1 MKKILVVSTSD
12 SFIERNSTL
21 LRRSEFSIKS
31 ATNSAQALRSIGEEG
46 VDLILVDVHLQDM
59 DGDKFCGMIRS
70 ECGFDGVRIILVCR
84 DEPDEFNRLGGCGAD
99 ALIAKPI
106 KPLQL
111 VKTVGQFLTI
121 HMVRSRRVSLRVK
134 VISKKESIEFYCMSH
149 NISISGMLIET
160 EYSLEVGSTIE
171 CFFNI
176 PGSTQVETEGEVVRT
191 ARTMDGA
198 HQYGIQFTTLDR
210 YYRKEIDKYIASIVR
225 NELPPEQHDQASF

>member
-1 MKKILVVSTSD
+1 MKKILIVSASD

-21 LRRSEFSIKS
+21 LRRSEFRIFS
-31 ATNSAQALRSIGEEG
+31 AVDSAQAVKIVKEQGA
-46 VDLILVDVHLQDM
+46 DLILVDVHLNDM
-59 DGDKFCGMIRS
+59 EGETFCELVRS
-70 ECGFDGVRIILVCR
+70 EIGFGTLRIILVCK
-84 DEPDEFNRLGGCGAD
+84 DEPEEYNRLRDCGVD

-134 VISKKESIEFYCMSH
+134 VVSKKESVEFFCISH

-160 EYSLEVGSTIE
+160 EYFLEVGSIIQCYFTV
-171 CFFNI
+171 
-176 PGSTQVETEGEVVRT
+176 PGSIQVETEGEVVRT
-191 ARTMDGA
+191 ARAMDGA

-210 YYRKEIDKYIASIVR
+210 YYRKEIDKYISSIVR
-225 NELPPEQHDQASF
+225 NEIPPETLLNR